1 MFGEGSVKEMD
12 AVQRETLDHLYEGI
26 AVFGSDGK
34 IKLHNPIFL
43 RFWDLGNKITSSDL
57 HLSDVIEMIK
67 DTIDSGDLES
77 AKDYIGQ
84 LGDYLKVRDQNVL
97 QMIATGNKILDK
109 LEKNEGLTDSKND
122 VMLVTGLY
130 DKKKIN

>member
-1 MFGEGSVKEMD
+1 MSEITKDMMKVKPMD
-12 AVQRETLDHLYEGI
+12 LDINGMTNI
-26 AVFGSDGK
+26 
-34 IKLHNPIFL
+34 P
-43 RFWDLGNKITSSDL
+43 
-57 HLSDVIEMIK
+57 DVINMIV
-67 DTIDSGDLES
+67 DTIDNGDNES
-77 AKDYIGQ
+77 AIDYVNQ

-97 QMIATGNKILDK
+97 QMIDTGNKILDK

>member
-1 MFGEGSVKEMD
+1 MSEITKDMM
-12 AVQRETLDHLYEGI
+12 
-26 AVFGSDGK
+26 K
-34 IKLHNPIFL
+34 IKPM
-43 RFWDLGNKITSSDL
+43 DLDINGMKTV
-57 HLSDVIEMIK
+57 SDVIEMIK

-109 LEKNEGLTDSKND
+109 LEQNDGLTDDLND
-122 VMLVTGLY
+122 VMLVTGY

>member
-1 MFGEGSVKEMD
+1 MSEIRKDMK
-12 AVQRETLDHLYEGI
+12 
-26 AVFGSDGK
+26 K
-34 IKLHNPIFL
+34 IKPM
-43 RFWDLGNKITSSDL
+43 DLDINGTTNIP
-57 HLSDVIEMIK
+57 DVINMIV
-67 DTIDSGDLES
+67 DTIDNGDNES
-77 AKDYIGQ
+77 AIDYVNQ

-109 LEKNEGLTDSKND
+109 LEKNEGLTDSQND

>member
-1 MFGEGSVKEMD
+1 MSEITKDMMKVKPMD
-12 AVQRETLDHLYEGI
+12 LDVNVMTNI
-26 AVFGSDGK
+26 Q
-34 IKLHNPIFL
+34 
-43 RFWDLGNKITSSDL
+43 
-57 HLSDVIEMIK
+57 DVINMIV
-67 DTIDSGDLES
+67 DTIDNGDNES
-77 AKDYIGQ
+77 AIDYVNQ

-109 LEKNEGLTDSKND
+109 LEKNKGLTDAQND

>member
-1 MFGEGSVKEMD
+1 MSEITKDMMKVKPMD
-12 AVQRETLDHLYEGI
+12 LDINGMTNI
-26 AVFGSDGK
+26 
-34 IKLHNPIFL
+34 P
-43 RFWDLGNKITSSDL
+43 
-57 HLSDVIEMIK
+57 DVINMIV
-67 DTIDSGDLES
+67 DTIDNGDNES
-77 AKDYIGQ
+77 AIDYVNQ

-109 LEKNEGLTDSKND
+109 LEKNEGLTDSQND

>member
-1 MFGEGSVKEMD
+1 MSEITKDMMKVKPMD
-12 AVQRETLDHLYEGI
+12 LDINGMTNI
-26 AVFGSDGK
+26 
-34 IKLHNPIFL
+34 P
-43 RFWDLGNKITSSDL
+43 
-57 HLSDVIEMIK
+57 DVINMIV
-67 DTIDSGDLES
+67 DTIDNGDNES
-77 AKDYIGQ
+77 AIDYVSQ

-109 LEKNEGLTDSKND
+109 LEENNGLTDSQND

>member
-1 MFGEGSVKEMD
+1 M
-12 AVQRETLDHLYEGI
+12 TNLYLDV
-26 AVFGSDGK
+26 AQ
-34 IKLHNPIFL
+34 IKAPELDINGMTNIP
-43 RFWDLGNKITSSDL
+43 
-57 HLSDVIEMIK
+57 DVINMII
-67 DTIDSGDLES
+67 DTIDDGSPSDLDS
-77 AKDYIGQ
+77 AKDYVGQ

-109 LEKNEGLTDSKND
+109 LEENDGLTDSQND

>member
-1 MFGEGSVKEMD
+1 MSEITKDMMKVKPMD
-12 AVQRETLDHLYEGI
+12 LDINGMTNI
-26 AVFGSDGK
+26 
-34 IKLHNPIFL
+34 P
-43 RFWDLGNKITSSDL
+43 
-57 HLSDVIEMIK
+57 DVINMIV
-67 DTIDSGDLES
+67 DTIDNKDNES
-77 AKDYIGQ
+77 AVDYVNQ

-109 LEKNEGLTDSKND
+109 LEKNEGLTDSQND

>member
-1 MFGEGSVKEMD
+1 MK
-12 AVQRETLDHLYEGI
+12 
-26 AVFGSDGK
+26 K
-34 IKLHNPIFL
+34 IKPM
-43 RFWDLGNKITSSDL
+43 DLDINGMTNIP
-57 HLSDVIEMIK
+57 DVINMIV
-67 DTIDSGDLES
+67 DTIDNKDNES
-77 AKDYIGQ
+77 AVDYVNQ

-97 QMIATGNKILDK
+97 QMIDTGNKILDK

>member
-1 MFGEGSVKEMD
+1 MSEITKDMMKVKPMD
-12 AVQRETLDHLYEGI
+12 LDINGMTNI
-26 AVFGSDGK
+26 
-34 IKLHNPIFL
+34 P
-43 RFWDLGNKITSSDL
+43 
-57 HLSDVIEMIK
+57 DVINMIV
-67 DTIDSGDLES
+67 DTIDNGDNES
-77 AKDYIGQ
+77 AIDYVNQ